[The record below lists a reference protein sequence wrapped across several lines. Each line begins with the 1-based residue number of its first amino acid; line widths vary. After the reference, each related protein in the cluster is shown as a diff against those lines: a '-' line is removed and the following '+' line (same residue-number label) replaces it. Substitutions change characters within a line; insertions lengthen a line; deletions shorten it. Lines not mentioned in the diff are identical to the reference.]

1 MNFRLGEL
9 LSPLSLESSL
19 VRSPSS
25 LNRFVMQP
33 DQATAASSTPGAPPG
48 GWDKLMNLI
57 EGTNTGVTSLQTKMD
72 TVTTDLATLKTDL
85 TKKIEGLEKK
95 QEELGAKQDAL
106 EQKQDALEQKHEEFS
121 AGIDLRLDAFRDE
134 VLGEVTEE
142 VRTKLRDWRTEL
154 KNELK
159 NEILEELRAAESSP
173 DTSADPPA
181 VCKSAVGQKFQHLI
195 RLSRALENNFCMGPT
210 KSVVPTTRA
219 PVLLR
224 RYFPEFDLSIAK
236 GNMKIV
242 RFSVQPK
249 AGALSHDFRAK
260 LQEVRGSFLAH
271 GWWIAQENPAD
282 LRAMYTV
289 ANNFLKIAKSTSL
302 ELKAFY
308 LSIER
313 GWIFYREEP
322 LVPVFL
328 VPSDNTH
335 WTDLADILL
344 AKLKE
349 ANSVDWLVRAT
360 CALKPDSQFL
370 EKWVGAM
377 KLQKELADAILP
389 NLILQEQNNVSGE
402 EGMDSE
408 FSG

>member
-33 DQATAASSTPGAPPG
+33 DQATAASSAPGVPPG
-48 GWDKLMNLI
+48 GWEKLMNLI
-57 EGTNTGVTSLQTKMD
+57 EGTNTGVTSLQAKMD
-72 TVTTDLATLKTDL
+72 TVTTDLSTLKTDL
-85 TKKIEGLEKK
+85 TRKIEGLETK

-106 EQKQDALEQKHEEFS
+106 EQKQEALEQKYEELS
-121 AGIDLRLDAFRDE
+121 AGIDHRFDALRDE

-142 VRTKLRDWRTEL
+142 VQTKLRDWRAEV

-159 NEILEELRAAESSP
+159 NEIMEELRAAESSP
-173 DTSADPPA
+173 DINADPPV
-181 VCKSAVGQKFQHLI
+181 VCKSAVGQKFQQLI

-219 PVLLR
+219 AVLLR

-249 AGALSHDFRAK
+249 AGALSFDFRAK

-289 ANNFLKIAKSTSL
+289 ANDFLKIAKANSL
-302 ELKAFY
+302 ELKAFF

-313 GWIFYREEP
+313 GWVYYREEP

-328 VPSDNTH
+328 IPSDNTY

-344 AKLKE
+344 VKLKE
-349 ANSVDWLVRAT
+349 SNKVDWLIRAT
-360 CALKPDSQFL
+360 GAMKPDSKFL

-377 KLQKELADAILP
+377 RLQKELADA
-389 NLILQEQNNVSGE
+389 LIPKLVFQEQNEGE
-402 EGMDSE
+402 ERMDE
-408 FSG
+408 ENLG